1 MSKKIPQRNIAQL
14 SITTKTV
21 RKLLTYVPTHNRRG
35 SVMHF
40 GDIDPKL
47 ASQCPLTPQA

>member
-21 RKLLTYVPTHNRRG
+21 RKLLTYVPTAPLCI
-35 SVMHF
+35 SA
-40 GDIDPKL
+40 IDPKL

>member
-21 RKLLTYVPTHNRRG
+21 RKLLTYVPTPTEEAPLCI
-35 SVMHF
+35 SA
-40 GDIDPKL
+40 IDPKL